1 MAKQT
6 IDLTTP
12 QPNGK
17 FGDTQKAAF
26 TKVNENFD
34 ELYANMGNPA
44 EVAQLRA
51 DLTAETNART
61 SADTALSV
69 RINGNDAKIAAL
81 ETTTSGHGTRLTAV
95 ESKAQENKAAIDA
108 EVAARAEAATYLNN
122 AKFDKAGGE
131 VAGATRFL
139 TTTDIGG
146 VARPILRLQEDGDG
160 RSSITA
166 LTATATERA
175 TLNLW
180 ATGFKFSASLV
191 TSGAYQVRQAATD
204 QQAVM
209 TSFGRATPLVE
220 RWTQVL
226 EQGEHLAFYRYPN
239 GIPTVSCTFDYTNG
253 NFLVTGSVGTVGP
266 NAGFNWRSRNTN
278 VGYVMY
284 AQNNNMAIFCEGVG
298 DLMMIDT
305 SKNAHFF
312 GNVTASGTIQNGS
325 DPEIKE
331 NLVPHFDVTDIINGI
346 TIRTGRYK
354 ASSGMFTNLRSFIM
368 ADDYLEE
375 NLPNAVSKM
384 TFGPPPSDGSE
395 HKQYRAWDGAQM
407 TAVAIK
413 GLQEANARISALEAQ
428 VEALTAAVAALVGP
442 QPTEPDPVVTGEG

>member
-34 ELYANMGNPA
+34 ELYANMGNPG

-51 DLTAETNART
+51 DLSAETNART
-61 SADTALSV
+61 SADAALGV
-69 RINGNDAKIAAL
+69 RINGNDAKIATL

-95 ESKAQENKAAIDA
+95 ETKAQENKAAIDA

-131 VAGATRFL
+131 VSGTTRFL
-139 TTTDIGG
+139 TTADIGG
-146 VARPILRLQEDGDG
+146 AGRPILRLQEDGEG
-160 RSSITA
+160 RPSITA

-175 TLNLW
+175 PLNFW
-180 ATGFKFSASLV
+180 ATGFKFSASVV
-191 TSGAYQVRQAATD
+191 TSGAYQVRQGATD

-253 NFLVTGSVGTVGP
+253 NFLVTGSVGTVGQ

-312 GNVTASGTIQNGS
+312 GNVSSNGQIGPS
-325 DPEIKE
+325 DPDMKE
-331 NLVPHFDVTDIINGI
+331 DLVPHVPVTDIINGI
-346 TIRTGRYK
+346 SIKTGRYK
-354 ASSGMFTNLRSFIM
+354 SNTWMNTNLRSFIM
-368 ADDYLEE
+368 ADDFLETH
-375 NLPNAVSKM
+375 LPNAVARN
-384 TFGPPPSDGSE
+384 TIGPPPADGSP
-395 HKQYRAWDGAQM
+395 HIAYRGWDMAQLI
-407 TAVAIK
+407 AVGIK
-413 GLQEANARISALEAQ
+413 GQQEANARISALEAQ
-428 VEALTAAVAALVGP
+428 VESLTATVAALVGP
-442 QPTEPDPVVTGEG
+442 QPAEPDPVVTGEG